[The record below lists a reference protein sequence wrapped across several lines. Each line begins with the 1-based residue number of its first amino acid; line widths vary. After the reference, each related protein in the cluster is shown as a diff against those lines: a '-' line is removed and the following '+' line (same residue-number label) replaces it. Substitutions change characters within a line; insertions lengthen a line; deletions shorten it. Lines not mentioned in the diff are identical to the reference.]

1 MCRVREWW
9 FPRYAN
15 VVQKSTLFLVFS
27 VIPFKIKVKTVQK
40 LFKTV
45 QWKSRISETKEG
57 NYAETLA
64 EIQVTAIFPLQDMLR
79 SSFPQIYSDLYGDVM
94 FVPFRMGTNMAA
106 GNQQKHLSL
115 SFATKG
121 EIYLSRNSKTI
132 KIIIFPIQELFS
144 PEISHLLNTSAFM

>member
-1 MCRVREWW
+1 M
-9 FPRYAN
+9 
-15 VVQKSTLFLVFS
+15 VVSAIRQRRS
-27 VIPFKIKVKTVQK
+27 KIYSIAGFQCHTIQNKNQNCSKTVQNC
-40 LFKTV
+40 
-45 QWKSRISETKEG
+45 SMEARISETKEG
-57 NYAETLA
+57 NYAKTLA

-132 KIIIFPIQELFS
+132 KIILFPIQELFS
-144 PEISHLLNTSAFM
+144 PEISHFLNTSAFM